1 MRRYRLL
8 LASVAGAV
16 VSCQSTPVATPALL
30 PAERAALADTLR
42 AATRE
47 YGAIQ
52 KPGLCADLTP
62 FTKRFAYPDSQ
73 YLSVHDTVAHF
84 ITRAEWE
91 ATLHNAFCGLRQLD
105 GKVDTVAVQV
115 LTRDIAMVGWTFDE
129 IATDTTGKA
138 SHIKGSVLQS
148 WIRTPAGWAVTG
160 DMAAHVVVP
169 R

>member
-1 MRRYRLL
+1 MPRHRLL
-8 LASVAGAV
+8 LTAVAGAMLG
-16 VSCQSTPVATPALL
+16 CQSPPAATSVPS
-30 PAERAALADTLR
+30 PAERAAIADTLR
-42 AATRE
+42 VAARE
-47 YGAIQ
+47 YDAIQ
-52 KPGLCADLTP
+52 KPGLCADLAP
-62 FTKRFAYPDSQ
+62 FTRRFAYPDSQ

-105 GKVDTVAVQV
+105 GTVDTVVVQV
-115 LTRDIAMVGWTFDE
+115 LSRDIAMVGRTFDE
-129 IATDTTGKA
+129 TETDTAGHR

-169 R
+169 H